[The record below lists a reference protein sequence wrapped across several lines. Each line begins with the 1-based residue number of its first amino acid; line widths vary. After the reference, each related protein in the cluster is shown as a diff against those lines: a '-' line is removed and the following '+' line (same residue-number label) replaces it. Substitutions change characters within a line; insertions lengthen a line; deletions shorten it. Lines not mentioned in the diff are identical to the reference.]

1 MVSKAAQNGKIS
13 IRYSQRLQVL
23 RKSALAMIFML
34 ILVASSEQSRA
45 ADAANEPGDAG
56 EAAEEN
62 AAQPADCL
70 DVTPH
75 EVTFV
80 TVEPG
85 VQLEVLDF
93 GGSGETMVL
102 LTGLGDNAHVW
113 DGFAYQFTDHFR
125 VIGITR
131 RGFGRSDQPPGGYD
145 VRTRA
150 RDDIEVLD
158 QFEIDKAVF
167 VGHSLAGS
175 ELSQLGLAYP
185 DRVDKLVYLDAA
197 DLAERFVFPEEPAG
211 PPYTDDD
218 GRSLPIY
225 QAALARLEG
234 FRRPAAAACNSFLFS
249 SSGMIDDNVTPQD
262 IDDKLLA
269 DVKKQPPT
277 DWQKILAP
285 RLGIFATFSR
295 ELRLPWYW
303 YLSADQQAAF
313 DRVWP
318 PIVDWHED
326 TIQRFGSHQPDVPE
340 PIVRE
345 LPGAPHYI
353 YISNEAFVVR
363 EMREFLL
370 GELRD

>member
-34 ILVASSEQSRA
+34 TLVAGFEQSHA
-45 ADAANEPGDAG
+45 ADAANESEDAG

-262 IDDKLLA
+262 INDKLLA

-277 DWQKILAP
+277 DWQKISSTQTWHLRDLFARAP
-285 RLGIFATFSR
+285 PALV
-295 ELRLPWYW
+295 L
-303 YLSADQQAAF
+303 
-313 DRVWP
+313 
-318 PIVDWHED
+318 
-326 TIQRFGSHQPDVPE
+326 VPE
-340 PIVRE
+340 RRSAGGVRSRMAADRRVARRHHPA
-345 LPGAPHYI
+345 LRRASAGKSRADRPGAAGGTPLYLHQ
-353 YISNEAFVVR
+353 
-363 EMREFLL
+363 
-370 GELRD
+370 

>member
-1 MVSKAAQNGKIS
+1 MVVKAAKS
-13 IRYSQRLQVL
+13 RKFWTRPAQRPRVL
-23 RKSALAMIFML
+23 RKATLAIPLLLTFA
-34 ILVASSEQSRA
+34 IGWEQSRA
-45 ADAANEPGDAG
+45 ADP
-56 EAAEEN
+56 AEED

-80 TVEPG
+80 TVEPD

-113 DGFAYQFTDHFR
+113 DDFAYQFTDFFR

-131 RGFGRSDQPPGGYD
+131 RGYGRSDQPEDGYD

-158 QFEIDKAVF
+158 HFGIDKAVF
-167 VGHSLAGS
+167 VGHSVAGS

-197 DLAERFVFPEEPAG
+197 DLSQRFRPDREEPPG
-211 PPYTDDD
+211 PQFSDDD
-218 GRSLPIY
+218 LRSLRNF
-225 QAALARLEG
+225 QSAVVRFFGHREANAAR
-234 FRRPAAAACNSFLFS
+234 CNGLLFDP
-249 SSGMIDDNVTPQD
+249 SGRVAGSNTPD
-262 IDDKLLA
+262 EIGDKILA
-269 DVKKQPPT
+269 DVGKQPPT
-277 DWQKILAP
+277 NWQKIKGP
-285 RLGIFATFSR
+285 RLAIFATFTLEAR
-295 ELRLPWYW
+295 QPWYW
-303 YLSADQQAAF
+303 YLSADEQAAF
-313 DRVWP
+313 DRAWP
-318 PIVDWHED
+318 PIVAWHED
-326 TIQRFGSHQPDVPE
+326 TIERFRAHGPDSPE

-345 LPGAPHYI
+345 LLGGYHYVYI
-353 YISNEAFVVR
+353 YDEAFVVR

-370 GELRD
+370 GDVTG

>member
-1 MVSKAAQNGKIS
+1 MVSEAAQS
-13 IRYSQRLQVL
+13 RRFWTRALQRLQVL
-23 RKSALAMIFML
+23 RKATLAMPLLLTF
-34 ILVASSEQSRA
+34 VATGWEQSRA
-45 ADAANEPGDAG
+45 ADP
-56 EAAEEN
+56 AEED
-62 AAQPADCL
+62 AARPADCL

-93 GGSGETMVL
+93 GGTGEAMVL

-113 DGFAYQFTDHFR
+113 DGFAYQFTDDFR

-131 RGFGRSDQPPGGYD
+131 RGFGRSDQPEDGYD

-150 RDDIEVLD
+150 RDDIKVLD
-158 QFEIDKAVF
+158 HFGIDKAVF

-175 ELSQLGLAYP
+175 ELSQLGLEYP

-211 PPYTDDD
+211 PPYTDED

-225 QAALARLEG
+225 QAASARLEG
-234 FRRPAAAACNSFLFS
+234 FRRPNAAACNGFTFS
-249 SSGMIDDNVTPQD
+249 PSGMIGDSVTPQD
-262 IDDKLLA
+262 INDKLLA
-269 DVKKQPPT
+269 DVKKQLPVN
-277 DWQKILAP
+277 WQKIRAP
-285 RLGIFATFSR
+285 RLAIFATFSR
-295 ELRLPWYW
+295 EDLLPWYW
-303 YLSADQQAAF
+303 YLSDEQQAVF
-313 DRVWP
+313 DRAWP
-318 PIVDWHED
+318 PIVEWHED
-326 TIQRFGSHQPDVPE
+326 TIQRFRGHAPDHPE

-370 GELRD
+370 GDVSD